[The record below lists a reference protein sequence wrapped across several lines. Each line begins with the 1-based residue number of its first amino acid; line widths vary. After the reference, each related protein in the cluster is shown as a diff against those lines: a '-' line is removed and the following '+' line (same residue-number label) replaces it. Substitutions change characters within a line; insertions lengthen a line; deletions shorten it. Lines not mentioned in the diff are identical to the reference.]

1 VWDHNVTIRLMENF
15 RAVFYAPY
23 YAAHSLGFYQREGVE
38 VELIPCNAPG
48 DAIKRLLDDAV
59 DLTWGGPMR
68 VMAAHDRDPASS
80 LVSFAEM
87 VARDPFFLIGSGR
100 PFRLADLQ
108 RLRFASVSEVPTPWM
123 CLQHDLR
130 ELGFDPE
137 ILQRISLH
145 PMADNYAALRRGE
158 LDVIQAFEP
167 YVAMA
172 ERDGAGEALYAA
184 SSRGPTVY
192 TAFIAT
198 RAGITR
204 HRAAFAAMTRAIAKL
219 EQWLYANGAEKLAEA
234 TTAFL
239 PDVPYELLLRSLQR
253 YRDAGLWAREP
264 KLSRQG
270 FDRLGQSFL
279 SGGALN
285 RLPVYDECVSHE
297 LQD

>member
-1 VWDHNVTIRLMENF
+1 MENF

-23 YAAHSLGFYQREGVE
+23 YAALSLGFYQREGIE
-38 VELIPCNAPG
+38 VELIPSDAPG
-48 DAIKRLLDDAV
+48 DAIKLLLDDKV

-68 VMAAHDRDPASS
+68 VMAAHDRDPAIP
-80 LVSFAEM
+80 LVSFAEV
-87 VARDPFFLIGSGR
+87 VARDPFFLIGRARS
-100 PFRLADLQ
+100 FQLADLE

-123 CLQHDLR
+123 CLQNDLR
-130 ELGFDPE
+130 ELGLDPVT
-137 ILQRISLH
+137 LPRNSLLT
-145 PMADNYAALRRGE
+145 MAESYAALRRGE

-172 ERDGAGEALYAA
+172 ERDGAGTAVYAA

-198 RAGITR
+198 RGGISR
-204 HRAAFAAMTRAIAKL
+204 RRDAFAAMTRAIAKL
-219 EQWLYANGAEKLAEA
+219 EQWLYANSADKLAEA
-234 TTAFL
+234 TEVFF
-239 PDVPYELLLRSLQR
+239 PDIPSEILLRSLQR

-264 KLSRQG
+264 TLSREG

-285 RLPVYDECVSHE
+285 RLPVYEECVAQE
-297 LQD
+297 F